1 MIANNDMNRWCAL
14 YTAPR
19 SERKL
24 MQRLNE
30 AGYAAFCPMQ
40 IVFRKWNGKT
50 KEVFTPLFP
59 GFLFVEETADVASFV
74 ASQNVAL
81 LVDAEGKRLSV
92 CAEKAELAAEFAHL
106 LKELLYK
113 RLSIFQVYH
122 THRLHVFENSEYM
135 QSVYLALKHPASCQ
149 HAGAYNAG
157 FIFEFGDCDNCIL
170 IYQIQRIFFYRSF
183 YRLCDIVL
191 CQ

>member
-50 KEVFTPLFP
+50 KEIFTPLFP
-59 GFLFVEETADVASFV
+59 GFLFVEETALSDSCSFSPYCFPV
-74 ASQNVAL
+74 
-81 LVDAEGKRLSV
+81 
-92 CAEKAELAAEFAHL
+92 
-106 LKELLYK
+106 
-113 RLSIFQVYH
+113 
-122 THRLHVFENSEYM
+122 
-135 QSVYLALKHPASCQ
+135 
-149 HAGAYNAG
+149 
-157 FIFEFGDCDNCIL
+157 
-170 IYQIQRIFFYRSF
+170 SF
-183 YRLCDIVL
+183 L
-191 CQ
+191 

>member
-50 KEVFTPLFP
+50 KEGIHSIVSRFP
-59 GFLFVEETADVASFV
+59 FC
-74 ASQNVAL
+74 
-81 LVDAEGKRLSV
+81 R
-92 CAEKAELAAEFAHL
+92 
-106 LKELLYK
+106 
-113 RLSIFQVYH
+113 R
-122 THRLHVFENSEYM
+122 NS
-135 QSVYLALKHPASCQ
+135 
-149 HAGAYNAG
+149 
-157 FIFEFGDCDNCIL
+157 
-170 IYQIQRIFFYRSF
+170 
-183 YRLCDIVL
+183 
-191 CQ
+191 